1 MPLFNFRW
9 FAGGCGLVALFGA
22 ACAQAQTPQP
32 RDLALARQAGFA
44 DSTVNVLFR
53 HGSDLR
59 RLHDVSRKPAAGV
72 TVAVPERRVKEAVRA
87 LQTALGGAYVVFKS
101 EQNFGRGPDRVAVLR
116 SSDRYDALRTM
127 GTNGTNYDIHTDSI
141 ITRLR
146 QWDRR
151 YGLTLVGAGFDWV
164 EVELRRV
171 PADWMIL
178 AREVY
183 RFCPD
188 VVEQGTLTVE
198 ASAAEMKRTRTIYLW
213 WD

>member
-1 MPLFNFRW
+1 MPSFNFRW
-9 FAGGCGLVALFGA
+9 FALACGLVAVLASG
-22 ACAQAQTPQP
+22 CAQAQTPQP
-32 RDLALARQAGFA
+32 QDLALARQAGFA
-44 DSTVNVLFR
+44 DSIVNVLFR

-59 RLHDVSRKPAAGV
+59 RLQDVSGRPVAGV
-72 TVAVPERRVKEAVRA
+72 TVAVPDSRVKEAVRA
-87 LQTALGGAYVVFKS
+87 LQTALGGAHVVFKS

-116 SSDRYDALRTM
+116 SSDRYNALRTM

-164 EVELRRV
+164 EVELRR
-171 PADWMIL
+171 PPDWMNL
-178 AREVY
+178 AREVFK
-183 RFCPD
+183 FCPD
-188 VVEQGTLTVE
+188 VVEQGTLTVT
-198 ASAAEMKRTRTIYLW
+198 ALAAEMRRSRTIYLW

>member
-1 MPLFNFRW
+1 MSLFYSRL
-9 FAGGCGLVALFGA
+9 AATCGLLAMLSSG
-22 ACAQAQTPQP
+22 CAQAQTPEP
-32 RDLALARQAGFA
+32 KDLELARQAGFA
-44 DSTVNVLFR
+44 DSTVKVLFR

-59 RLHDVSRKPAAGV
+59 RLQDVSGRPVAGV
-72 TVAVPERRVKEAVRA
+72 TVAVPESRVKEAVRT
-87 LQTALGGAYVVFKS
+87 LQTALGGAHVVFRS
-101 EQNFGRGPDRVAVLR
+101 EQNFGHGSDRVAVLR

-171 PADWMIL
+171 PADWMGL
-178 AREVY
+178 AREVFK
-183 RFCPD
+183 FCPD
-188 VVEQGTLTVE
+188 VVEQGTLTV
-198 ASAAEMKRTRTIYLW
+198 AALAAEMRRSRTIYLW